1 MTIKEIHDFI
11 VFILNKEATGYV
23 SHIDIDAALD
33 RAQMSK
39 FVELYSNPKMHQPG
53 RPIPPIAYGQT
64 QKISDDLR
72 YFKFRKQF
80 TTTSNGVL
88 DLNNFTPGVVGVQN
102 PKYLHLLG
110 LYVVGTL
117 NNTRNDDYTVTDNII
132 FYNRGTS
139 SRTFQKSIKIVSED
153 KLADRLISQV
163 ASPSTT
169 APIGILGDSGD
180 KIQIFPEVTHS
191 GHIMYL
197 SRPTKPKFS
206 HVIDG
211 RKVVHNSSTTSS
223 ATFTADNSL
232 TLADGTVVAAGA
244 TYTLSSSKD
253 LGWPED
259 CINDVINRALTSLG
273 VHLEDTNVYQYTEVK
288 NKEGL

>member
-1 MTIKEIHDFI
+1 MTIKEIHDYI

-33 RAQMSK
+33 RAQLSK

-53 RPIPPIAYGQT
+53 RPVPPIAYGQT

-72 YFKFRKQF
+72 YFKMRKQF
-80 TTTSNGVL
+80 TTSSNGVL
-88 DLNNFTPGVVGVQN
+88 DLTNLTNTGGGQAAE
-102 PKYLHLLG
+102 YLHLLG

-117 NNTRNDDYTVTDNII
+117 NSTRNDTYLVEDNII
-132 FYNRGTS
+132 TYTRGS
-139 SRTFQKSIKIVSED
+139 ANRTFQKPIKIVSED
-153 KLADRLISQV
+153 QLADRLISQV
-163 ASPSTT
+163 ASPTTT

-180 KIQIFPEVTHS
+180 KIQIFPEQTHS

-211 RKVVHNSSTTSS
+211 RKVVHNSSTTAS

-232 TLADGTVVAAGA
+232 TLPDGTAVAAGA
-244 TYTLSSSKD
+244 TYTLSSSQN

-259 CINDVINRALTSLG
+259 CVNDVINRALTSLG